1 MYALSMFASGWF
13 IANAV
18 CIVVPLMFMA
28 GTPVGA
34 ISNTVGF
41 SGLLIPCLN
50 VFVTVW
56 YIELIRCDLP
66 APPPP
71 VKNIWIGCTSICF
84 KLFKFLTLFLHQE
97 STLSYA

>member
-50 VFVTVW
+50 VFVTV
-56 YIELIRCDLP
+56 
-66 APPPP
+66 
-71 VKNIWIGCTSICF
+71 
-84 KLFKFLTLFLHQE
+84 
-97 STLSYA
+97 